1 MTVIF
6 YAASLTLSKNAHC
19 AQKMQ
24 DQDYKFTSLAF
35 MECKVSSRHNT
46 VHLKETSETVFM

>member
-6 YAASLTLSKNAHC
+6 YAASLTLSKN

-35 MECKVSSRHNT
+35 MECKVSNKHNT
-46 VHLKETSETVFM
+46 VHFKETSETVFM